1 MRVDSEEACRR
12 APLIAHRAE
21 GCAGCWTCVRC
32 CPVSAIRV
40 SGEHAEII
48 QEKCIACGQCV
59 NECVRGGI
67 EVRDDTPRVRE
78 LLRAHRHV
86 VALLASEFI
95 AALYPMTVAQ
105 TERSLEVM
113 GFESVET
120 TLLGEELVAQAY
132 EQLHARVGSV
142 PSLRS
147 TCPVAV
153 DFVRKYHPAF
163 VQALA
168 PIVPP
173 YVAQARLIRA
183 VYPHEVAIVY
193 VSPCYARKEE
203 ALDPSFDGAIDVA
216 IDFTELKRLIL
227 EERPPAPGTLVTA
240 PAASRPG
247 ALKEISLTDGFPR
260 QTLVSRDLT
269 DESVH
274 VVRGIREIDRLLTA
288 IGAGEAG
295 PLVID
300 MLNCE
305 GCIDGPAVN
314 TALSLF
320 AKRNIEA
327 AARRAPGTTHVS
339 TRAML
344 DILPAVDLIRSF
356 AAEPISMLV
365 PDDSEIDA
373 ILAEGGFTRETVLDC
388 GACGWSTC
396 IAHANAIHN
405 AESSWDLCLPLQRRL
420 LREHAAS
427 LAEAQ
432 TLDPVTGL
440 WNTRSFGDRLAVE
453 IARFNRYGSP
463 VCVALVDVDGLGAI
477 READGAPNADLVL
490 RTIAGRFSACLR
502 ATDVLARWTGDRFAI
517 ALAGVNKTEAF
528 AAAEKLR
535 QSVSAMTPGGD
546 ASGYTQGVKV
556 TVSIGVAA
564 VSRGTDAREVMDSA
578 DAALLDAIHAG
589 GDQVR
594 LAPG

>member
-1 MRVDSEEACRR
+1 MDGETDERR
-12 APLIAHRAE
+12 GALISHAAE
-21 GCAGCWTCVRC
+21 GCSGCWTCVRC

-40 SGEHAEII
+40 HGECAEII

-59 NECVRGGI
+59 NECAHGGI
-67 EVRDDTPRVRE
+67 VVRDDTPQVRE
-78 LLRAHRHV
+78 LLRTRRHV
-86 VALLASEFI
+86 VALLASEST

-105 TERSLEVM
+105 IERSLELM
-113 GFESVET
+113 GFDSVET

-132 EQLHARVGSV
+132 EQLHARESTV

-193 VSPCYARKEE
+193 ISPCYARKEE
-203 ALDPSFDGAIDVA
+203 ALDPCFNGAIDVA
-216 IDFTELKRLIL
+216 IDFTELKRLMF
-227 EERPPAPGTLVTA
+227 EERPLTPGSSVTA
-240 PAASRPG
+240 PAPSRPG

-260 QTLVSRDLT
+260 QTLVSRDRT
-269 DESVH
+269 DASLH
-274 VVRGIREIDRLLTA
+274 IVRGVREIDRLLTA

-314 TALSLF
+314 TGLSLF

-327 AARRAPGTTHVS
+327 AARRATGTTQVS
-339 TRAML
+339 TRALLSM
-344 DILPAVDLIRSF
+344 LPAVDLIRSF
-356 AAEPISMLV
+356 VAEPISV
-365 PDDSEIDA
+365 PVRDDTGIDA
-373 ILAEGGFTRETVLDC
+373 VLAEGGFTRETQ
-388 GACGWSTC
+388 
-396 IAHANAIHN
+396 I
-405 AESSWDLCLPLQRRL
+405 
-420 LREHAAS
+420 
-427 LAEAQ
+427 
-432 TLDPVTGL
+432 LDPRTGL
-440 WNTRSFGDRLAVE
+440 WNTRAFGDRLAVE

-463 VCVALVDVDGLGAI
+463 VCVALVGVDGLDAA
-477 READGAPNADLVL
+477 RDADGGSDADAVL
-490 RTIAGRFSACLR
+490 LAIAERFSACLR
-502 ATDVLARWTGDRFAI
+502 VTDVLARWTGDRFAI

-535 QSVSAMTPGGD
+535 ESVSAMAPPDG

-564 VSRGTDAREVMDSA
+564 VSRGMDARDVMDSA
-578 DAALLDAIHAG
+578 DAALLEAIHAG

-594 LAPG
+594 LAAG

>member
-1 MRVDSEEACRR
+1 VN
-12 APLIAHRAE
+12 
-21 GCAGCWTCVRC
+21 
-32 CPVSAIRV
+32 AIRV
-40 SGEHAEII
+40 SGGCAEIV

-59 NECVRGGI
+59 NECARGGI
-67 EVRDDTPRVRE
+67 VVRDDTPRVRE
-78 LLRAHRHV
+78 LLRTHRHV

-113 GFESVET
+113 GFDSVET

-132 EQLHARVGSV
+132 EQLHARKGSV

-183 VYPHEVAIVY
+183 VYPYEVAIVY
-193 VSPCYARKEE
+193 ISPCYARKEE
-203 ALDPSFDGAIDVA
+203 ALDPAFNGAIDVA
-216 IDFTELKRLIL
+216 IDFTELRRLML
-227 EERPPAPGTLVTA
+227 EERPLAPGSSVTGPAP
-240 PAASRPG
+240 SRPG

-269 DESVH
+269 DASVH
-274 VVRGIREIDRLLTA
+274 VVRGVREIDRLLRA
-288 IGAGEAG
+288 IGAGETG
-295 PLVID
+295 PLIID

-314 TALSLF
+314 TGLSLF
-320 AKRNIEA
+320 AKRNVEA
-327 AARRAPGTTHVS
+327 AARRAPGTTQVS

-344 DILPAVDLIRSF
+344 GMLPAVDLIRSF
-356 AAEPISMLV
+356 VAEPISV
-365 PDDSEIDA
+365 PAPDDTEIDA
-373 ILAEGGFTRETVLDC
+373 VLAEGGFTRETVLDC
-388 GACGWSTC
+388 GACGWPTC
-396 IAHANAIHN
+396 IAHAIAIHN

-427 LAEAQ
+427 LVEVQ
-432 TLDPVTGL
+432 TLDPRTGL

-453 IARFNRYGSP
+453 IARLNRYGSP
-463 VCVALVDVDGLGAI
+463 VCVALVGVDGLDAARDVNDGSDADALLRAI
-477 READGAPNADLVL
+477 AA
-490 RTIAGRFSACLR
+490 RFSACLR
-502 ATDVLARWTGDRFAI
+502 ATDVLARWTGTRFAI

-535 QSVSAMTPGGD
+535 ESVSALTPADD
-546 ASGYTQGVKV
+546 ASGHTQGVKV

-564 VSRGTDAREVMDSA
+564 VSRGTDARDVMDSA
-578 DAALLDAIHAG
+578 DAALLEAIRAG

>member
-1 MRVDSEEACRR
+1 MDSEADGRR
-12 APLIAHRAE
+12 GALIAHGAE
-21 GCAGCWTCVRC
+21 GCTGCWTCVRC

-40 SGEHAEII
+40 SGECAEIV
-48 QEKCIACGQCV
+48 QEKCVACGQCV
-59 NECVRGGI
+59 NECARGGI
-67 EVRDDTPRVRE
+67 TVRDDTPRVRE
-78 LLRAHRHV
+78 LLRTHRHV

-95 AALYPMTVAQ
+95 AALYPMTVVQ

-113 GFESVET
+113 GFDSVET

-132 EQLHARVGSV
+132 EQLHAREGSV

-147 TCPVAV
+147 TCPVAI

-193 VSPCYARKEE
+193 VSPCYARKDE

-227 EERPPAPGTLVTA
+227 EERPLVPGGTMASPAP
-240 PAASRPG
+240 SRPT

-260 QTLVSRDLT
+260 QTLVSRNLT
-269 DESVH
+269 DASVH
-274 VVRGIREIDRLLTA
+274 VVRGVREIDRLLTA

-314 TALSLF
+314 PGLSLF
-320 AKRNIEA
+320 AKRNVEA
-327 AARRAPGTTHVS
+327 AARRAPSTTQVS

-344 DILPAVDLIRSF
+344 AMLPAVDIIRSF
-356 AAEPISMLV
+356 VAEPVAVPV
-365 PDDSEIDA
+365 PDDAAIDA
-373 ILAEGGFTRETVLDC
+373 VLAEGGFTGETVLDC
-388 GACGWSTC
+388 GACGWPTC
-396 IAHANAIHN
+396 RAHAAAIYN

-420 LREHAAS
+420 MREHAAS
-427 LAEAQ
+427 LAETQ

-453 IARFNRYGSP
+453 IARLNRYGSP
-463 VCVALVDVDGLGAI
+463 VCVALVDVDGLGEI
-477 READGAPNADLVL
+477 RRSTDGSEADGML
-490 RTIAGRFSACLR
+490 RAMAERFSACLR

-517 ALAGVNKTEAF
+517 ALSGVNKTEAF
-528 AAAEKLR
+528 AASEKLR
-535 QSVSAMTPGGD
+535 ECASSMKPPGD

-556 TVSIGVAA
+556 AVSIGVASA
-564 VSRGTDAREVMDSA
+564 SRGSDARAVLECA
-578 DAALLDAIHAG
+578 DAALLEAIHAG